1 MAKLCHYQG
10 MEKLSVYAIAFV
22 LEMNL
27 AVGFLLM
34 FELTGS
40 FP

>member
-1 MAKLCHYQG
+1 MAKLCHYQE

-22 LEMNL
+22 LDTNL
-27 AVGFLLM
+27 AVGFLLI